1 MVEHLLEFCVLIR
14 RKHGFKA
21 VIARGHERFHLL
33 SFLLREKIVI
43 LVDGLNLAAQA
54 FLAGLDFSYL
64 VIAEAEAQLEPFEAG
79 DGHDLDV
86 FVHPFAAG
94 GDLIFLLRG
103 QEGLELAFLF
113 LLQGYQPGLIL
124 L

>member
-64 VIAEAEAQLEPFEAG
+64 VIAEAEAQLEPGPGTARAIRTACG
-79 DGHDLDV
+79 GRRSHL
-86 FVHPFAAG
+86 FAAG
-94 GDLIFLLRG
+94 SGGPGACLSFPFA
-103 QEGLELAFLF
+103 GLSARPYIALA
-113 LLQGYQPGLIL
+113 
-124 L
+124 